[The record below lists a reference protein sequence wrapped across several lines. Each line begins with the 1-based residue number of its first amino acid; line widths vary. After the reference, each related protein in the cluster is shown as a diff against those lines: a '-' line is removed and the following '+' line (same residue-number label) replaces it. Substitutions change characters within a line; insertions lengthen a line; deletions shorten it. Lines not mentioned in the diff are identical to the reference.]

1 MFASFL
7 ISMMDMVVI
16 RRALKAHPNLRAPI
30 FSSPHVSFG
39 RYHYDSFTHLKME
52 HQGRLG
58 GLVIEVSV
66 FILDLFIF
74 LTMSVAHHV

>member
-16 RRALKAHPNLRAPI
+16 CGALKAHPNLRAPI
-30 FSSPHVSFG
+30 ISSPHVLFCG
-39 RYHYDSFTHLKME
+39 YHYDSFTRLKME
-52 HQGRLG
+52 HQGQLR

-74 LTMSVAHHV
+74 LTMSVAHCV

>member
-1 MFASFL
+1 
-7 ISMMDMVVI
+7 MMDMVVI
-16 RRALKAHPNLRAPI
+16 HGALKAHPNLRAPI

-39 RYHYDSFTHLKME
+39 GYHYDSFTCLKME

-58 GLVIEVSV
+58 GLAIEVSV

-74 LTMSVAHHV
+74 LTMSVAHRV